1 MHRLIHRRSRS
12 AAVDD
17 DSSLA
22 TPRSGVT
29 EADTVDP
36 ESTSTPLQAVNMPD
50 EIEVSG
56 GNKRTYKKSSRS
68 QPKQRS
74 LAASTKAVSK
84 KGSGLASVRSS
95 NRTEIHRFEPVRS
108 SRRAMESSDDSESN
122 ASDSDSSSSIVEDEE
137 NEDAADISDAT
148 STSSNDLDDAD
159 DSNGE
164 LQDSLDDEEDQSAD
178 DADESRQ
185 NTPVVKKATTN
196 TRLAPVR
203 SFSGVPS
210 LDRQRRT
217 IQPDT
222 RRLASTSKPQRASG
236 REVIYVRVPHSI
248 SAGVQRKLN
257 RQLRNEYPD
266 TLIVL
271 DDSPTKMPF
280 VDRTSFSL
288 LWQRIQDGRVD
299 CIWLP
304 RTSHISK
311 SKEAFEMFEWMCD
324 EHRVPI
330 LILPTLE
337 AAIKTARTKHIN
349 N

>member
-1 MHRLIHRRSRS
+1 MHRLTHHRSRS

-22 TPRSGVT
+22 TTRSGVK
-29 EADTVDP
+29 EADTVDS
-36 ESTSTPLQAVNMPD
+36 ESTSTPLQTVNMPD

-56 GNKRTYKKSSRS
+56 VNKRTYRNSSRS

-74 LAASTKAVSK
+74 LAASTRSLTVQKN
-84 KGSGLASVRSS
+84 GSGSASIRGSD
-95 NRTEIHRFEPVRS
+95 RTKIHRFEPVRS
-108 SRRAMESSDDSESN
+108 SRRAMESSDDSRSSE
-122 ASDSDSSSSIVEDEE
+122 SDSDSSILSVEDEE
-137 NEDAADISDAT
+137 DEESEDADISDST
-148 STSSNDLDDAD
+148 STSDDLDDID
-159 DSNGE
+159 DSQGE
-164 LQDSLDDEEDQSAD
+164 LHDSLDDEEDQSAE
-178 DADESRQ
+178 DADEDRQ
-185 NTPVVKKATTN
+185 DTPVVKKASTN
-196 TRLAPVR
+196 TRLVPVR
-203 SFSGVPS
+203 SFSAVPG

-222 RRLASTSKPQRASG
+222 RRLTSTSKLQRASG
-236 REVIYVRVPHSI
+236 REVIYVRVPHST
-248 SAGVQRKLN
+248 SADVQRKLN

-271 DDSPTKMPF
+271 DDSATKTPF

-299 CIWLP
+299 CIWIP
-304 RTSHISK
+304 RISHISK
-311 SKEAFEMFEWMCD
+311 SKEAFQMFEWMCD

-337 AAIKTARTKHIN
+337 AAIKTARTSV
-349 N
+349 

>member
-22 TPRSGVT
+22 TRSGVT

-148 STSSNDLDDAD
+148 STSSNNLDDAD

-164 LQDSLDDEEDQSAD
+164 LQDSLDDEEDQSTE

-185 NTPVVKKATTN
+185 DTPVVKKATTN
-196 TRLAPVR
+196 CRLAPVR
-203 SFSGVPS
+203 SFSGVAG
-210 LDRQRRT
+210 LNRQRRT
-217 IQPDT
+217 TQLDT
-222 RRLASTSKPQRASG
+222 RRLTSTSKLQRASG
-236 REVIYVRVPHSI
+236 REVIYVRVPHST
-248 SAGVQRKLN
+248 SADAQRRLN

-271 DDSPTKMPF
+271 DDNATNWKTPF
-280 VDRTSFSL
+280 VDRGSFSL

-299 CIWLP
+299 CIWIP
-304 RTSHISK
+304 RVSHISK
-311 SKEAFEMFEWMCD
+311 SKKAFQMFEWMCD

-337 AAIKTARTKHIN
+337 AAIKTARSRV
-349 N
+349 

>member
-1 MHRLIHRRSRS
+1 MHRLTHRRSRS

-22 TPRSGVT
+22 TTRSGVK
-29 EADTVDP
+29 EADTVDS
-36 ESTSTPLQAVNMPD
+36 ESTSTPLQTVNMPD

-56 GNKRTYKKSSRS
+56 GNKTYRNSSRS

-74 LAASTKAVSK
+74 LAASTRSLTVRKN
-84 KGSGLASVRSS
+84 GSGSASMRGS
-95 NRTEIHRFEPVRS
+95 NRTKIHRFEPVRS
-108 SRRAMESSDDSESN
+108 SRRAMKSSDDSRSSE
-122 ASDSDSSSSIVEDEE
+122 SDSDSSILSVEDEEDEE
-137 NEDAADISDAT
+137 NEDATDISDST
-148 STSSNDLDDAD
+148 STSDDLDDVG
-159 DSNGE
+159 DSQGE
-164 LQDSLDDEEDQSAD
+164 SHDSLDDEEDQSAE
-178 DADESRQ
+178 DADEDRQ
-185 NTPVVKKATTN
+185 DTPVVKKATTN
-196 TRLAPVR
+196 TRLVPVR
-203 SFSGVPS
+203 SFSAVPG

-222 RRLASTSKPQRASG
+222 RRLTSTSKLQRASG
-236 REVIYVRVPHSI
+236 REVIYVRVPHST
-248 SAGVQRKLN
+248 SADAQRRLN
-257 RQLRNEYPD
+257 RQLRNEYPG

-304 RTSHISK
+304 RASHISK

-337 AAIKTARTKHIN
+337 AAIKTARTNI
-349 N
+349 